1 VLLHYIDTYKIKNS
15 FEFNSLNFIL
25 LVRQNNQNN
34 QSLPLEKKNMRF
46 ISVTV
51 KHLKAEKKYRHWSK

>member
-1 VLLHYIDTYKIKNS
+1 LIDFSHFSQKVQK
-15 FEFNSLNFIL
+15 
-25 LVRQNNQNN
+25 R
-34 QSLPLEKKNMRF
+34 QSLPPEKKNMRF